1 MQAEA
6 LLTRLIKGVRSNGL
20 FAAKPRLIIQPLEM
34 TEGGLS
40 MVEERV
46 FLELGA
52 GAGARH
58 VKVHV
63 GERLSAQAAAA
74 LLGSRA

>member
-1 MQAEA
+1 
-6 LLTRLIKGVRSNGL
+6 
-20 FAAKPRLIIQPLEM
+20 M

-40 MVEERV
+40 MVEERI

-63 GERLSAQAAAA
+63 GGRLSAQAAVA
-74 LLGSRA
+74 LLGSRL